1 MNPKHRIWNSGF
13 GIAVLLLA
21 LLALRTEADFSIP
34 WYSVDGGGGTSTNRQ
49 FTITGTIGQPDVG
62 AMGGGQFT
70 IDGGFWSVFAVQTAG
85 APPLTVTRTN
95 STAAIWWPLPATG
108 FSLQVTTNLNPTVTW
123 TTIPA
128 SQYLTN
134 STQIYY
140 IEPAPV
146 GKKFYRLIKP

>member
-13 GIAVLLLA
+13 GLMVLLVA
-21 LLALRTEADFSIP
+21 LLAPRAQADFSIP
-34 WYSVDGGGGTSTNRQ
+34 WYTVDGGGGTSTNS
-49 FTITGTIGQPDVG
+49 
-62 AMGGGQFT
+62 QFT

-123 TTIPA
+123 TTIPT